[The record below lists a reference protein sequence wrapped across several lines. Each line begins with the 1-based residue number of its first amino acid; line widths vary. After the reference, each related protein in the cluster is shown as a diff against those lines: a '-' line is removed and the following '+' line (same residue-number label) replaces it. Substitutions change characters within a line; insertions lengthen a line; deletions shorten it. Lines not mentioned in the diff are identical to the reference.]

1 MINDILNKHEVSM
14 YSRKHVFYNNSSNNN
29 NTLFIS
35 FAGKVDFYVN
45 STWFYKNDKVK
56 GNFLF
61 FKNDPDFNTYTDR
74 SYKSI
79 IQYYVIKYKIK
90 NIITYGLSMGG
101 IASIYYGILFKA
113 KLIITIDPHPINY
126 DINQLYEL
134 INKTNFNFEKI
145 YLNYTFYDT
154 NTKNNIPEHTNI
166 IIQKLMLKNVLLTI
180 QPYISKIHLDFITSK
195 EYLYDIIN
203 KFTMINVSKYNKK
216 PNTLI

>member
-1 MINDILNKHEVSM
+1 MINDILKKHELILFNK
-14 YSRKHVFYNNSSNNN
+14 KHIYYGNCNNN
-29 NTLFIS
+29 RLFIS

-45 STWFYKNDKVK
+45 STWFYNNNKVK
-56 GNFLF
+56 GHFLF
-61 FKNDPDFNTYTDR
+61 FKNDPDFNTYKDK

-79 IQYYVIKYKIK
+79 IQYYIVKYNIK

-113 KLIITIDPHPINY
+113 KLMISIDPHPINF
-126 DINQLYEL
+126 DVKQLYDL
-134 INKTNFNFEKI
+134 IDKTNFKFEKI
-145 YLNYTFYDT
+145 YLNYTFYDAK
-154 NTKNNIPEHTNI
+154 TKNNIPNHTNI

-203 KFTMINVSKYNKK
+203 KFIMINVSNYHKK
-216 PNTLI
+216 INTLT